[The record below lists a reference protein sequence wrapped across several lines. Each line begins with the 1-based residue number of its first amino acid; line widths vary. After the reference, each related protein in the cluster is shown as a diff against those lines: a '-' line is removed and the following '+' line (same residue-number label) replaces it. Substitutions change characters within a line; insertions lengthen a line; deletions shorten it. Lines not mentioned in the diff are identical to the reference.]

1 MCGCYYKIAENQH
14 HSNFSLFVISE
25 CNPPTPI
32 LYGNLT
38 MSEDNQTVTYT
49 CEVGR
54 TLVGPSNRECQV
66 DGTGW
71 SSSEPSCGKY

>member
-1 MCGCYYKIAENQH
+1 
-14 HSNFSLFVISE
+14 
-25 CNPPTPI
+25 
-32 LYGNLT
+32 

-49 CEVGR
+49 CAVGR